1 MGITRKRRVVSAAV
15 AIAFVVAVAGSESA
29 FGGSAAHTAPPPAAA
44 PCTNSAGAKDA
55 IANVWKQSEQILG
68 VPRLTPPSKTY
79 CYVNTSKYKKSGPY
93 TIAFASQGPTNSW
106 ASSSDAYVRYA
117 ATQNHAKLLYASANG
132 DATKQVSNVQD
143 LLAQRPDAL
152 LIQPMSN
159 AVQAL
164 VHRAAQSNIPVVVCT
179 GELPD
184 TNDIVSTVN
193 RDYTLNGT
201 LFAQWIVKQL
211 HGQGEIAMISGIPGV
226 PTAELQY
233 QAAKAF
239 FAKYPGIKI
248 MTHQYDNWSPTQAKT
263 VAASIVA
270 KYPNLKAI
278 WSDSSFTDVGVAQ
291 AYTAA
296 HRPIPF
302 VTGDSSNGFLRVA
315 KRYNVKFALSAYP
328 PEQCG
333 QAVKVVLQILQG
345 KSVLNQVPPQS
356 AVYTNVQL
364 GKYYRPQCSDN
375 LWVPSS
381 LPDAIL
387 KQLKLCP

>member
-1 MGITRKRRVVSAAV
+1 MRFTRRVGALPAAV
-15 AIAFVVAVAGSESA
+15 AIVLVVAASGSVPA
-29 FGGSAAHTAPPPAAA
+29 FGRTDRTGADPASA
-44 PCTNSAGAKDA
+44 PCSDSAKAKAA
-55 IANVWKQSEQILG
+55 IAKVWKQSEKILG
-68 VPRLTPPSKTY
+68 VPVLKPPAQTL
-79 CYVNTSKYKKSGPY
+79 CFVDTSKYKKSGPY

-106 ASSSDAYVRYA
+106 ASSSDAYVRYVA
-117 ATQNHAKLLYASANG
+117 NRNHVKLAYASANG
-132 DATKQVSNVQD
+132 DATKQVGNVQD
-143 LLAQRPDAL
+143 LLAQNPDAL
-152 LIQPMSN
+152 LIQPMSS
-159 AVQAL
+159 AIQAL
-164 VHRAAQSNIPVVVCT
+164 VHQAAQRNIPVVVCT
-179 GELPD
+179 GQLPD

-211 HGQGEIAMISGIPGV
+211 HGKGEIAMISGIPGV

-263 VAASIVA
+263 VAASVLV

-278 WSDSSFTDVGVAQ
+278 WSDSSFTDVGVVQ

-296 HRPIPF
+296 HKPIPF
-302 VTGDSSNGFLRVA
+302 VTGDSSNAFLRVA
-315 KRYNVKFALSAYP
+315 KKYDVKFALSAYP

-333 QAVKVVLQILQG
+333 QAVDVVLQILKG
-345 KSVLNQVPPQS
+345 KPVLNQVPPAS
-356 AVYTNVQL
+356 AVYTHAQL
-364 GKYYRPQCSDN
+364 DKYYRPDCTDN

-381 LPDAIL
+381 LPSAIL
-387 KQLKLCP
+387 KQLKLC

>member
-1 MGITRKRRVVSAAV
+1 MKIPRIMAASTTAAIGCIV
-15 AIAFVVAVAGSESA
+15 AIAIGAPASAGTA
-29 FGGSAAHTAPPPAAA
+29 KHAALPPAAA
-44 PCTNSAGAKDA
+44 PCTSSAAANAA
-55 IANVWKQSEQILG
+55 IAAVWKQGEKILG
-68 VPRLTPPSKTY
+68 VPLLAPPKRTY

-93 TIAFASQGPTNSW
+93 TVAFASQGPTNSW
-106 ASSSDAYVRYA
+106 AASSDAYVRYA
-117 ATQNHAKLLYASANG
+117 ANQNHVKLVYASANG

-143 LLAQRPDAL
+143 LLAQKPDAL

-164 VHRAAQSNIPVVVCT
+164 IHRAAQSNIPVVVCT
-179 GELPD
+179 GQLPN

-201 LFAQWIVKQL
+201 LFAQAIIKHL
-211 HGQGEIAMISGIPGV
+211 HGNGEVAMISGIPGV

-248 MTHQYDNWSPTQAKT
+248 VTHQYDNWSPTQAKT
-263 VAASIVA
+263 IAASIVA
-270 KYPNLKAI
+270 KYPNVKAI

-291 AYTAA
+291 AWAA
-296 HRPIPF
+296 AGKPIPF

-315 KRYNVKFALSAYP
+315 KQYGMKFALSAYP

-333 QAVKVVLQILQG
+333 QAVKVIVQILQG
-345 KSVLNQVPPQS
+345 KPVLNQVPPQS
-356 AVYTNVQL
+356 AVYTDAEL
-364 GKYYRPQCSDN
+364 AKYYKPQCTDN

-381 LPDAIL
+381 LPAAIL
-387 KQLKLCP
+387 KQLKLCK

>member
-1 MGITRKRRVVSAAV
+1 MRFTRIRAVSTAL
-15 AIAFVVAVAGSESA
+15 AIACVVAVAGSAPA
-29 FGGSAAHTAPPPAAA
+29 FGDTAKHKALPPAAA
-44 PCTNSAGAKDA
+44 PCTNSAAAKTA
-55 IANVWKQSEQILG
+55 IAKVWKQSEQILG
-68 VPRLTPPSKTY
+68 VPQLAPPSKTY
-79 CYVNTSKYKKSGPY
+79 CYVNTSKYKKRGPY
-93 TIAFASQGPTNSW
+93 TVAFASQGPTNSW
-106 ASSSDAYVRYA
+106 ASSSDAYVRYVA
-117 ATQNHAKLLYASANG
+117 DQNHIKLSYASANG

-143 LLAQRPDAL
+143 LLAQKPDAL

-164 VHRAAQSNIPVVVCT
+164 LHRAAQSNIPVVVCT
-179 GELPD
+179 GELPN

-201 LFAQWIVKQL
+201 LFAQAIVKYL
-211 HGQGEIAMISGIPGV
+211 HGKGEIAMISGIPGV

-248 MTHQYDNWSPTQAKT
+248 VTHQYDNWSPTQAKT

-270 KYPNLKAI
+270 KYPNVKAI

-291 AYTAA
+291 AWTAA
-296 HRPIPF
+296 HKPIPF

-315 KRYNVKFALSAYP
+315 KQYGVKFALSAYP

-345 KSVLNQVPPQS
+345 KPVLNQVPPQS
-356 AVYTNVQL
+356 AVYTNAQL
-364 GKYYRPQCSDN
+364 DKYHRPQCTDN

-381 LPDAIL
+381 LPAAIL
-387 KQLKLCP
+387 KQLKLCK

>member
-1 MGITRKRRVVSAAV
+1 MRLTRRVRLFPA
-15 AIAFVVAVAGSESA
+15 VVAMALVVGVAGSASA
-29 FGGSAAHTAPPPAAA
+29 FAGTAVHKAAPPAAA
-44 PCTNSAGAKDA
+44 PCTNSAQAQAA
-55 IANVWKQSEQILG
+55 IAKVWAQSEKILG
-68 VPRLTPPSKTY
+68 VPLLKPPAETL

-93 TIAFASQGPTNSW
+93 KIAFASQGPTNSW
-106 ASSSDAYVRYA
+106 ASSSDAYVRYVA
-117 ATQNHAKLLYASANG
+117 QQNHMKLLYASANG

-143 LLAQRPDAL
+143 LLAQNPDAL
-152 LIQPMSN
+152 LIQPMSS

-164 VHRAAQSNIPVVVCT
+164 LHQAAQKNIPVVVCT
-179 GELPD
+179 GQLPD

-193 RDYTLNGT
+193 RSYALQGT
-201 LFAQWIVKQL
+201 LFAQWVVKQL

-263 VAASIVA
+263 VAASILV

-278 WSDSSFTDVGVAQ
+278 WSDSSFTDVGVTQ

-296 HRPIPF
+296 HKPIPY
-302 VTGDSSNGFLRVA
+302 VTGDSANGFLRVA
-315 KRYNVKFALSAYP
+315 KQYGVKFALSAYP

-345 KSVLNQVPPQS
+345 KPVLNQVPPAS
-356 AVYTNVQL
+356 AIYTNAQL
-364 GKYYRPQCSDN
+364 NKYYRPKCTDN

-381 LPDAIL
+381 LPEVIL
-387 KQLKLCP
+387 KQLKLC

>member
-1 MGITRKRRVVSAAV
+1 MSLTRKARVFPAALATV
-15 AIAFVVAVAGSESA
+15 LVVAVAGSAPA
-29 FGGSAAHTAPPPAAA
+29 FGRTVAHEALPPAAA
-44 PCTNSAGAKDA
+44 PCTNVAGAKAA
-55 IANVWKQSEQILG
+55 IAKVWKQAEQILG
-68 VPRLTPPSKTY
+68 VPILKPPAETL

-93 TIAFASQGPTNSW
+93 KIAFASQGPTNSW
-106 ASSSDAYVRYA
+106 ASSSDAYVRYVA
-117 ATQNHAKLLYASANG
+117 KQNHVQLRYASANG
-132 DATKQVSNVQD
+132 DATTQVSNVQD
-143 LLAQRPDAL
+143 LLAQNPDAL
-152 LIQPMSN
+152 LVQPMSS

-164 VHRAAQSNIPVVVCT
+164 MHQAAQKNIPVVVCT
-179 GELPD
+179 GELSN

-193 RDYTLNGT
+193 RSYTLQGT
-201 LFAQWIVKQL
+201 IFAQWIVKQL
-211 HGQGEIAMISGIPGV
+211 HGQGEIAMISGIAGV

-248 MTHQYDNWSPTQAKT
+248 RTHQYDNWSPTQAKT
-263 VAASIVA
+263 VAASILV
-270 KYPNLKAI
+270 KYPNVKAI

-296 HRPIPF
+296 HKPIPY
-302 VTGDSSNGFLRVA
+302 VTGDSSNAFLRVA
-315 KRYNVKFALSAYP
+315 KKYGIKFALSAYP

-345 KSVLNQVPPQS
+345 KPVLNKVPPAS
-356 AVYTNVQL
+356 AVYTNAQL
-364 GKYYRPQCSDN
+364 SKYYRPQCTDN

-387 KQLKLCP
+387 KQLKLC

>member
-1 MGITRKRRVVSAAV
+1 MRFTRIKAVSVAAV
-15 AIAFVVAVAGSESA
+15 IACIVAGA
-29 FGGSAAHTAPPPAAA
+29 GSAPALGGTARRAAPPPAAA
-44 PCTNSAGAKDA
+44 PCANSTAAQAA
-55 IANVWKQSEQILG
+55 IAAVWRQGQRILG
-68 VPRLTPPSKTY
+68 VPLLAPPKETY

-106 ASSSDAYVRYA
+106 ASSSDAYVRYVA
-117 ATQNHAKLLYASANG
+117 KQTHAKLLYASANG
-132 DATKQVSNVQD
+132 DATKQVGNVQD
-143 LLAQRPDAL
+143 LLAQKPDAL

-159 AVQAL
+159 GVQAL
-164 VHRAAQSNIPVVVCT
+164 LHRAAQQNIPVVVCT
-179 GELPD
+179 GQLPN

-201 LFAQWIVKQL
+201 LFAQAIVKYL
-211 HGQGEIAMISGIPGV
+211 HGKGEIAMISGIPGV

-248 MTHQYDNWSPTQAKT
+248 VTHQYDNWSPTQAKT

-270 KYPNLKAI
+270 KYPNVKAI

-291 AYTAA
+291 AWRAA
-296 HRPIPF
+296 GKPIPF
-302 VTGDSSNGFLRVA
+302 VTGDSSNAFLRVA
-315 KRYNVKFALSAYP
+315 KQYGVKFALSAYP

-333 QAVKVVLQILQG
+333 QAIKVVEQILQG
-345 KSVLNQVPPQS
+345 KPVLNRVPPQS
-356 AVYTNVQL
+356 AVYTHAQL
-364 GKYYRPQCSDN
+364 GKYYRPQCTDN

-381 LPDAIL
+381 LPVAIL
-387 KQLKLCP
+387 KQLKLC

>member
-1 MGITRKRRVVSAAV
+1 MRFTRIRAASTAVGVACIVS
-15 AIAFVVAVAGSESA
+15 VAGSA
-29 FGGSAAHTAPPPAAA
+29 PALGSTAGHHALPPASA
-44 PCTNSAGAKDA
+44 PCTNAAGAKAA
-55 IANVWKQSEQILG
+55 IAKVWKQGEQTLG
-68 VPRLTPPSKTY
+68 VPRLAPPNKTY

-106 ASSSDAYVRYA
+106 ASSSDAYVRYVA
-117 ATQNHAKLLYASANG
+117 NQNHVKLLYASANG
-132 DATKQVSNVQD
+132 DATKQVGNVQD

-164 VHRAAQSNIPVVVCT
+164 MHRAAQSNIPVFVCT
-179 GELPD
+179 GELPN

-201 LFAQWIVKQL
+201 LFAQAVVKYL
-211 HGQGEIAMISGIPGV
+211 HGKGEIAMISGIPGA

-248 MTHQYDNWSPTQAKT
+248 DTHQYDNWSPTQAKT

-270 KYPNLKAI
+270 KYPNIKAV
-278 WSDSSFTDVGVAQ
+278 WSDSSFTDVGVVQ
-291 AYTAA
+291 AWTAA
-296 HRPIPF
+296 HKPIPF
-302 VTGDSSNGFLRVA
+302 VTGDSSNAFLRVA
-315 KRYNVKFALSAYP
+315 KEYDVKFALSAYP

-333 QAVKVVLQILQG
+333 QAIKVVLQTLHG
-345 KSVLNQVPPQS
+345 KPVLNQVPPQS
-356 AVYTNVQL
+356 AVYTNRQL
-364 GKYYRPQCSDN
+364 AKYFRPQCTDN

-381 LPDAIL
+381 LPAAIL
-387 KQLKLCP
+387 KQLKLCK

>member
-1 MGITRKRRVVSAAV
+1 MRVKHAVSAFAAAL
-15 AIAFVVAVAGSESA
+15 AIVSVVAAAGSVSA
-29 FGGSAAHTAPPPAAA
+29 FGRTTQRAAAPAAA
-44 PCTNSAGAKDA
+44 PCSNSAKAAAA
-55 IANVWKQSEQILG
+55 IASVWKQGESILG
-68 VPRLTPPSKTY
+68 VPRLKPPAQTL

-106 ASSSDAYVRYA
+106 ASSSDAYVRYVA
-117 ATQNHAKLLYASANG
+117 QQNHVKLAYASANG
-132 DATKQVSNVQD
+132 DATKQVGNVQD
-143 LLAQRPDAL
+143 LLAQNPDAL
-152 LIQPMSN
+152 LIQPMSS
-159 AVQAL
+159 AIQAL
-164 VHRAAQSNIPVVVCT
+164 VHQAAQKNIPVVVCT
-179 GELPD
+179 GQLPD

-201 LFAQWIVKQL
+201 LFAQAVVKAL
-211 HGQGEIAMISGIPGV
+211 HGHGEIAMISGIPGV

-263 VAASIVA
+263 VAASLVV

-278 WSDSSFTDVGVAQ
+278 WSDSSFTDVGVTQ
-291 AYTAA
+291 AYTEA
-296 HRPIPF
+296 HKPIPF
-302 VTGDSSNGFLRVA
+302 VTGDSSNAFLRIA
-315 KRYNVKFALSAYP
+315 KKYNVKFALSAYP

-345 KSVLNQVPPQS
+345 KPVLNQVPGAS
-356 AVYTNVQL
+356 AVYTQAQL
-364 GKYYRPQCSDN
+364 AKYYRPQCTDN

-381 LPDAIL
+381 LPNAIL
-387 KQLKLCP
+387 KQLKLC